1 MEPIYFW
8 PIKKSTNKQHKQQ
21 NMQTTIC
28 TFYPKIQFSIQ
39 NYVFC
44 PYKTYQNFQSTL
56 SMWGLSSNENVVRTW
71 DFYQLFAF
79 PLTMQWWIGF
89 KCTLW
94 VPFMIKTW
102 IYDHFSIVL
111 KPTIEGFGWKWK
123 TIQWRFTLS
132 KWKLQIYV
140 PTQSKSQCTRFM
152 VFQI

>member
-1 MEPIYFW
+1 MYFW

-56 SMWGLSSNENVVRTW
+56 SMWGLSSNENIVRTW
-71 DFYQLFAF
+71 DYYQLFAV

-94 VPFMIKTW
+94 VPLMISFVT
-102 IYDHFSIVL
+102 HN
-111 KPTIEGFGWKWK
+111 
-123 TIQWRFTLS
+123 WRFRMKMKNYPMKVHSFKMKTTNLCS
-132 KWKLQIYV
+132 NPIK
-140 PTQSKSQCTRFM
+140 KSM
-152 VFQI
+152 H